1 MDWTDEII
9 ARLRLLWSE
18 GHSTAEIGRRLGVSK
33 NAVVGKAHRLELPAR
48 PSPIRRGGSP
58 EESRRSG
65 PRRSVGPTL
74 PPLVST
80 PVIPHEAPRR
90 AEPRVQAGA
99 DPKTEALAPA
109 RNSVLRAVARPSG
122 GRTIACCWPIGDPGT
137 RSFKF
142 CGADS
147 LASKPYCAE
156 HAQLAYVKV
165 RERREDAA

>member
-1 MDWTDEII
+1 MDWTDEVI

-48 PSPIRRGGSP
+48 PSPIRRGGDP
-58 EESRRSG
+58 EASRRSG

-74 PPLVST
+74 PPLVSS
-80 PVIPHEAPRR
+80 PPMPAEAPRR
-90 AEPRVQAGA
+90 VEPRVQAQPESA
-99 DPKTEALAPA
+99 APA
-109 RNSVLRAVARPSG
+109 RGTLLRAVARPSG

-137 RSFKF
+137 RNFRF

-156 HAQLAYVKV
+156 HAQVAYVKV

>member
-1 MDWTDEII
+1 MDWTDEVI

-48 PSPIRRGGSP
+48 PSPIRRGGNLEAP
-58 EESRRSG
+58 RRSG
-65 PRRSVGPTL
+65 PRRSVGSTL

-80 PVIPHEAPRR
+80 PVIPVETPRR
-90 AEPRVQAGA
+90 VAPKSRDFAE
-99 DPKTEALAPA
+99 TEVAVST
-109 RNSVLRAVARPSG
+109 RNPILHAVARASSR
-122 GRTIACCWPIGDPGT
+122 RTAACCWPIGDPGT
-137 RSFKF
+137 RNFKF

-165 RERREDAA
+165 RERRENAA